1 MLDGSFM
8 LFIPCIPVE
17 DPGATDYIDQLCI
30 SYRLIEHVGMI
41 ELVDPAS
48 DVTSASVVLGHLI
61 LRVQH
66 TNHTNR

>member
-48 DVTSASVVLGHLI
+48 DVTSASVVL
-61 LRVQH
+61 
-66 TNHTNR
+66 